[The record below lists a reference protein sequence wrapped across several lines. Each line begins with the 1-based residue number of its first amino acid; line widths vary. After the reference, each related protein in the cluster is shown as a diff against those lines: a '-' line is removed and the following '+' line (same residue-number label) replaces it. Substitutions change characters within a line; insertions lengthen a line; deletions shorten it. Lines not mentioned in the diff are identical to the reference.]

1 MRLLHDGG
9 CARWCEVSRALS
21 GAEARDDGGHEDGT
35 LVTRG
40 RTHRAH
46 GPAVSIQESSPVID
60 ILFTEVL
67 KDSKLFYFLIYQN
80 IYKYI

>member
-40 RTHRAH
+40 RTRTR